1 MNETK
6 PILPHNRSL
15 ERAEVNIFAIQCYLY
30 EISYSLNRIGELLD
44 EIVIKSAVKPLGL
57 EVRD

>member
-1 MNETK
+1 MKPKVYETK

-44 EIVIKSAVKPLGL
+44 EIVTYTDL
-57 EVRD
+57 DD